1 MMMTPMSQPGYDVK
15 VMISKL
21 ISFSRF
27 GQHLRPPARDPSRT
41 SNESQSERVGVDKGG
56 HLLRLVADRL
66 APHPGVLELGDQLLV
81 QPVAEVLDGRGICME
96 HDGRTVVR
104 DLTLGLVKR
113 VSGTQLGEK

>member
-1 MMMTPMSQPGYDVK
+1 
-15 VMISKL
+15 
-21 ISFSRF
+21 
-27 GQHLRPPARDPSRT
+27 
-41 SNESQSERVGVDKGG
+41 
-56 HLLRLVADRL
+56 
-66 APHPGVLELGDQLLV
+66 VLELGDQLLV